1 MRDRGKHG
9 TMAGLFGCIFAV
21 LGILTLGV
29 LFVPIAIVCSVMG
42 LLRSAVSLNLSGL
55 MVSGLGFGLSIVGI
69 AMSPS
74 LLVIAGVLLA
84 LQM

>member
-1 MRDRGKHG
+1 
-9 TMAGLFGCIFAV
+9 
-21 LGILTLGV
+21 
-29 LFVPIAIVCSVMG
+29 MG

-74 LLVIAGVLLA
+74 LLVIAGGLLA